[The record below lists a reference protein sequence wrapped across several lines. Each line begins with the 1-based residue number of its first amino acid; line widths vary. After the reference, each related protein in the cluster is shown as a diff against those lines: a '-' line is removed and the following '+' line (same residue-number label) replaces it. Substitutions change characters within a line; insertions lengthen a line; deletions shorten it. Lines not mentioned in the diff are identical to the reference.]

1 MSATLHTLR
10 RVGKPLWGP
19 RTGTTWFWIEGFIG
33 TQPLADVLSLPVFLL
48 QQQRWVVATKTAHKA
63 YNISYL
69 NLCKKEKFA
78 DSWPKETEIHMAP
91 WWKDHASQ
99 SEEKSRAVRGEG
111 GAQRRCWE
119 EGVGEAGG
127 QHGERCWPARLPER
141 EVRPQKTAHPILKLF
156 PEIYRPECKS
166 WYASNSSWNFSSAL
180 YARIVQSPWREDAK
194 WENTRLRA
202 GKAETDTRQRKSGR
216 LDARK
221 PTASR
226 PLWSHVLLK
235 GILHVTLNSCSHQAS
250 L

>member
-1 MSATLHTLR
+1 
-10 RVGKPLWGP
+10 
-19 RTGTTWFWIEGFIG
+19 
-33 TQPLADVLSLPVFLL
+33 
-48 QQQRWVVATKTAHKA
+48 
-63 YNISYL
+63 
-69 NLCKKEKFA
+69 
-78 DSWPKETEIHMAP
+78 MAP

-180 YARIVQSPWREDAK
+180 YARIVQSPRREDAK
-194 WENTRLRA
+194 WENTGLRA
-202 GKAETDTRQRKSGR
+202 GKAETDTGQRKSGR